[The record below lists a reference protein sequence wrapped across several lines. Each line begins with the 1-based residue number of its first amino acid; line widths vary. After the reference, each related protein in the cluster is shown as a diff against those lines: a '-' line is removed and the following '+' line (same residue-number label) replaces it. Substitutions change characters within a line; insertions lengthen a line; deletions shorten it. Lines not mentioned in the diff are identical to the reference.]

1 MSVSNYAK
9 ALYAIAKEQDK
20 VDLITVQFGTLKNTI
35 ENLNSWVI
43 MIDSPM
49 ISFDEKKKKI
59 EALDYDASF
68 LAFLKQQGWL

>member
-43 MIDSPM
+43 MLDSPM
-49 ISFDEKKKKI
+49 ISFDEKTKKI
-59 EALDYDASF
+59 EAH
-68 LAFLKQQGWL
+68 